1 MWRFFYVIGRN
12 LYRLPGIIG
21 HMRELIAK
29 EPFSEEENYAYFKWI
44 TDELLRTGH
53 IRVEY
58 YGTEYLPA
66 EGGYLMC
73 PNHQGKLDA
82 FAVVAAHEKPCTAVM
97 DEAKSYVIF
106 INEIIDMMR
115 GKRLELNNPR
125 KAVGVIN
132 AITEEV
138 AAGRRYILF
147 PESGYTKE
155 KKNSLIPFK
164 AGCFKIVVNSHKP
177 IVPVVLVDTYK
188 AFNSRQL
195 TPVTAQ
201 VHFLPPIYYEEFKD
215 LKTVQIAELVQM
227 SIQQKLDDLLGNE
240 GIGKEDTDR

>member
-1 MWRFFYVIGRN
+1 MWRLVYVVGRN

-21 HMRELIAK
+21 HMRKLIAK
-29 EPFSEEENYAYFKWI
+29 ESYSEKENYAYLKWI
-44 TDELLRTGH
+44 TNEILRTGH
-53 IRVEY
+53 IRVE
-58 YGTEYLPA
+58 GHGMEHLPQ

-82 FAVVAAHEKPCTAVM
+82 YAIVAMHDNTCTVVM
-97 DEAKSYVIF
+97 DEAKSYTIF
-106 INEIIDMMR
+106 IREIIDMMR

-125 KAVGVIN
+125 KAVGVIK

-164 AGCFKIVVNSHKP
+164 AGCFKISVNSKMP

-188 AFNSRQL
+188 AFNSLQL

-215 LKTVQIAELVQM
+215 LKTVEIASLVQTR
-227 SIQQKLDDLLGNE
+227 IQQKLDELLV
-240 GIGKEDTDR
+240 

>member
-1 MWRFFYVIGRN
+1 MWRFYYTIGRN
-12 LYRLPGIIG
+12 LFRFPGILSR
-21 HMRELIAK
+21 MRKLAK
-29 EPFSEEENYAYFKWI
+29 QEPYSEQESYDCLKYV

-53 IRVEY
+53 IHVEG
-58 YGTEYLPA
+58 YGMEYLPQ

-82 FAVVAAHEKPCTAVM
+82 FAVIAAHQTTCTAVM

-106 INEIIDMMR
+106 INEIIEMMR

-125 KAVGVIN
+125 KAVGVIK
-132 AITEEV
+132 AITDEV

-155 KKNSLIPFK
+155 KKNTLIDFK
-164 AGCFKIVVNSHKP
+164 AGCFKIALNSKMP

-188 AFNSRQL
+188 AFNSWQL
-195 TPVTAQ
+195 SPVTAQ

-215 LKTVQIAELVQM
+215 LKTVQIAAMVQER
-227 SIQQKLDDLLGNE
+227 IQQKLDELL
-240 GIGKEDTDR
+240 KTHQ

>member
-1 MWRFFYVIGRN
+1 MWRFFYTIGRN
-12 LYRLPGIIG
+12 LYRFPGVIG
-21 HMRELIAK
+21 HMRKLIAR
-29 EPFSEEENYAYFKWI
+29 EPYVESENYAYLKWI
-44 TDELLRTGH
+44 TGELVRTGH
-53 IRVEY
+53 IRVEG
-58 YGTEYLPA
+58 YGMEHLPQ

-82 FAVVAAHEKPCTAVM
+82 FAVIAVHEKPCTAVM
-97 DEAKSYVIF
+97 DEAKSHVIF
-106 INEIIDMMR
+106 INEILEMMR

-147 PESGYTKE
+147 PESGYTRE
-155 KKNSLIPFK
+155 KKNTLIDFK
-164 AGCFKIVVNSHKP
+164 AGCFKIALNSKMP

-188 AFNSRQL
+188 AFNSMQL

-201 VHFLPPIYYEEFKD
+201 VHFLPPIPYEEFQHM
-215 LKTVQIAELVQM
+215 KTVQIAAMVQER
-227 SIQQKLDDLLGNE
+227 IQNKLDELLGR
-240 GIGKEDTDR
+240 K